1 VAATEDRCEHGE
13 GGDRGINGPG
23 QSNDSETPGRRGI
36 SKEELATLL
45 KQHKKLIVAVKR
57 HQDERLDR
65 FRLLSVD
72 QPCLYACIGMDVSV
86 SCFERPA
93 EEFTP
98 ESTIERMYKHD
109 GETLEISLVSTTEQQ
124 LYNVMPEIKKG
135 KRRYLLFGP
144 RKNVPAHERVLNG
157 RELLD
162 FKRMAMRAARDL

>member
-1 VAATEDRCEHGE
+1 
-13 GGDRGINGPG
+13 
-23 QSNDSETPGRRGI
+23 
-36 SKEELATLL
+36 
-45 KQHKKLIVAVKR
+45 
-57 HQDERLDR
+57 
-65 FRLLSVD
+65 
-72 QPCLYACIGMDVSV
+72 MDVSV